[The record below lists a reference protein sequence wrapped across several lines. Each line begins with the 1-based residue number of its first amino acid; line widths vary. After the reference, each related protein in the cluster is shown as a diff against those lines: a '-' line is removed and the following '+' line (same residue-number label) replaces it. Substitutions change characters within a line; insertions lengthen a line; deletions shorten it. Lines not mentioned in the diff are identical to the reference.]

1 MPPGTSFRY
10 KKGGIDMSV
19 VTNSYSSINPYHL
32 KKLLRVR
39 KAEVYDVDAI
49 FDVAASVGTSEKVA
63 EQGFLVD
70 DYLSRPNYYK
80 KKIKNWIQNLG
91 HFYVAEYD
99 KIYGFMIAYT
109 REEWLADNPDWVNEV
124 YWNPD
129 FVKSWTDNFIVVDK
143 TAVYADLT
151 GIGIG
156 SLIYKRLL
164 EDLKDEGIVHIFA
177 ETIISPQPNFASL
190 QFRKKQK
197 YSLAGVRY
205 ERYDNNLYTDLIYH
219 KTAE

>member
-1 MPPGTSFRY
+1 
-10 KKGGIDMSV
+10 MSV
-19 VTNSYSSINPYHL
+19 VSKSYSIVNPYHL

-39 KAEVYDVDAI
+39 KAELNDVNSI
-49 FDVAASVGTSEKVA
+49 FDVAATVGTSEKES

-70 DYLSRPNYYK
+70 DYLSKPAYYK
-80 KKIKNWIQNLG
+80 KKIRNWIQDLE
-91 HFYVAEYD
+91 HLYVAEYD

-109 REEWLADNPDWVNEV
+109 RDEWLKDNPNWLRDV

-129 FVKSWTDNFIVVDK
+129 FDKSWTRKFIVVDK
-143 TAVYADLT
+143 TAVYSDLT
-151 GIGIG
+151 GMGIG

-164 EDLKDEGIVHIFA
+164 EDLRIKGIKNIFA

-190 QFRKKQK
+190 QFRKKQN

-205 ERYDNNLYTDLIYH
+205 EKYNNTLYTDLIYH
-219 KTAE
+219 KEAE